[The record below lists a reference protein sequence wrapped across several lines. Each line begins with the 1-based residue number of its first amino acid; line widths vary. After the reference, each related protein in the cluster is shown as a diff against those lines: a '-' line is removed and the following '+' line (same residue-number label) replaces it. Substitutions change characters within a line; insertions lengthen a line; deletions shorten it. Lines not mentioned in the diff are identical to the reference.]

1 MNLRLTG
8 AKALPEDDLAMRI
21 AVAAAVEI
29 GLLAVVAQDVLSDRT
44 AFLAL
49 VLAPIGYVVSYRR
62 RAATNVAVKVALAC
76 GLFVAT
82 ARFLGQIGYVTSPD
96 AARAPLA
103 ALFLWVQVLHAFD
116 VPRRRDLAFSMV
128 SSTTMIAVGG
138 ALALTTSYLWWLLA
152 WAVVSA
158 GWLWASS
165 RPLSGDLQ
173 AATIVRTRSRTART
187 APARSVAAVAAAA
200 FAIAIG
206 VFAVMPRVPI
216 TMVRSLP
223 FRMSPG
229 AQAAPVDRVQNP
241 ALPEATSDGH
251 VVDFSST
258 GYPGFSDVMDL
269 RARGQLSDDVV
280 FRVRTPFPQLW
291 RAEVFDTYDGSLW
304 TESRHHLIPLVSN
317 DSGGYDVPGSG
328 GFNGPTKQLVQT
340 FFIDQAQPNV
350 LFGAAQPQTVY
361 FPSGA
366 LRTNADLSIR
376 APIFLDQGLVYSVES
391 AVPAMTPNDLAQ
403 LPPMRHVPDRG
414 YDARYL
420 QLPDEL
426 PQRDRDLAGQ
436 ITAGARNEY
445 AAVMAVQSWL
455 QTNTRYDL
463 TVPREPDG
471 IDAVDHF
478 LFDTRRGFCEHIASA
493 MAALLRAEGVPTRI
507 VTGYGP
513 GERNPFTGYYDV
525 RYSDAH
531 AWVEVLYP
539 QVGWVPYDPTFGVPP
554 VPGGDWGTPMGA
566 GLVSW
571 VTARLGAAVPAGVR
585 TAVGAAARRVGAVL
599 GAGRRALP
607 VGAAILALL
616 VAVAVGL
623 RTRRRRSQPPP
634 VRDGFDV
641 AYDELLTGLAAAGHA
656 RDPARTPDE
665 VLAAVRA
672 DPRFNEEL
680 SSHAADVVRSVRR
693 ARFAPPTDRPTAA
706 DAVRARASATRVR
719 DLTRHL

>member
-1 MNLRLTG
+1 VKLRLTG
-8 AKALPEDDLAMRI
+8 AKALPEDGVAMRV

-29 GLLAVVAQDVLSDRT
+29 GLLAVVVQGVLSDRT

-49 VLAPIGYVVSYRR
+49 ILAPIGYLVSYRR
-62 RAATNVAVKVALAC
+62 RRSNNVAVKVALAC

-138 ALALTTSYLWWLLA
+138 ALALSTSYLWWLLA
-152 WAVVSA
+152 WAVVA
-158 GWLWASS
+158 AAWLWASS
-165 RPLSGDLQ
+165 RPLAGDLN
-173 AATIVRTRSRTART
+173 AATIIRT
-187 APARSVAAVAAAA
+187 APRSRRSAPVRSVSAIAAVALAV
-200 FAIAIG
+200 AIA
-206 VFAVMPRVPI
+206 VFAVMPRVPV

-229 AQAAPVDRVQNP
+229 AQPAPADHVQNP
-241 ALPEATSDGH
+241 ALPDAGTDGQ

-269 RARGQLSDDVV
+269 RARGALSDDVV
-280 FRVRTPFPQLW
+280 FRVRSPFPQLW

-304 TESRHHLIPLVSN
+304 TESRHHLIPLVNN
-317 DSGGYDVPGSG
+317 DTGGYDVPRSN

-340 FFIDQAQPNV
+340 FFIEQAQPNV
-350 LFGAAQPQTVY
+350 LFAAAQPQTVY

-391 AVPAMTPNDLAQ
+391 AVPAMPPSDLAQ
-403 LPPMRHVPDRG
+403 LPPMRPVQDTG

-426 PQRDRDLAGQ
+426 PQRDRDLADQ

-445 AAVMAVQSWL
+445 DAVMAVQSWL

-463 TVPREPDG
+463 AVPREPDG
-471 IDAVDHF
+471 VDAVDHF

-493 MAALLRAEGVPTRI
+493 MAVLLRAEGIPTRM

-513 GERNPFTGYYDV
+513 GERNPFTGYDDV

-539 QVGWVPYDPTFGVPP
+539 QIGWIAYDPTFGVPP
-554 VPGGDWGTPMGA
+554 VPGGWGSAVGA
-566 GLVSW
+566 GLVTW
-571 VTARLGAAVPAGVR
+571 VTAQIGTAVPVGVR
-585 TAVGAAARRVGAVL
+585 TAVGGVAHRLTALVGAS
-599 GAGRRALP
+599 RAASP
-607 VGAAILALL
+607 IAIAVMAL
-616 VAVAVGL
+616 VVVAVGL
-623 RTRRRRSQPPP
+623 RRRRRRAKPPP
-634 VRDGFDV
+634 AVDAFDV
-641 AYDELLTGLAAAGHA
+641 AYRELLAGLATAGLD
-656 RDPARTPDE
+656 RDPTRTPDE

-672 DPRFNEEL
+672 DARLDGEL
-680 SSHAADVVRSVRR
+680 SAHAADVVGSVRR
-693 ARFAPPTDRPTAA
+693 ARFAPPADRPTDA
-706 DAVRARASATRVR
+706 DAVRALASATRVR
-719 DLTRHL
+719 DLARHL

>member
-1 MNLRLTG
+1 VNLRLTG
-8 AKALPEDDLAMRI
+8 AKALPEDDIAMRV
-21 AVAAAVEI
+21 AVAVAVEI
-29 GLLAVVAQDVLSDRT
+29 GLLAVAAQDVLSDRT

-49 VLAPIGYVVSYRR
+49 ILAPVGYAVSYRR
-62 RAATNVAVKVALAC
+62 RRANNVLVKVALAF

-138 ALALTTSYLWWLLA
+138 ALALSTSYLWWLLA
-152 WAVVSA
+152 WAIASA
-158 GWLWASS
+158 AWLWASS
-165 RPLSGDLQ
+165 RPLAGDV
-173 AATIVRTRSRTART
+173 ADAVIVRTRSRPGRT
-187 APARSVAAVAAAA
+187 APMRSVGVVAAAA
-200 FAIAIG
+200 LALAIAVFAI
-206 VFAVMPRVPI
+206 MPRVPVS
-216 TMVRSLP
+216 MVRSLP

-229 AQAAPVDRVQNP
+229 AQPAPADRIQNP
-241 ALPEATSDGH
+241 SLPDATTDGQ

-280 FRVRTPFPQLW
+280 FRVRSPFPQLW

-304 TESRHHLIPLVSN
+304 TESRHHLIPLVST
-317 DSGGYDVPGSG
+317 DGGGYDVPGSN

-340 FFIDQAQPNV
+340 FFIDQTQPNV

-366 LRTNADLSIR
+366 LRTDADLSIR

-391 AVPAMTPNDLAQ
+391 AVPAVSSGELAQ
-403 LPPMRHVPDRG
+403 LPPMRHLPRHG
-414 YDARYL
+414 YYARFL
-420 QLPDEL
+420 QLPEEL
-426 PQRDRDLAGQ
+426 PERDRRLADQ

-463 TVPREPDG
+463 TVPREPNG
-471 IDAVDHF
+471 VDAVDNF
-478 LFDTRRGFCEHIASA
+478 LFNTRRGFCEHIASA
-493 MAALLRAEGVPTRI
+493 MAVLLRAEGIPTRV

-531 AWVEVLYP
+531 AWVEVFYP
-539 QVGWVPYDPTFGVPP
+539 QLGWIPYDPTFGVPA
-554 VPGGDWGTPMGA
+554 VPGGWGSPMGA

-571 VTARLGAAVPAGVR
+571 VAAQVGAAVPAGVR
-585 TAVGAAARRVGAVL
+585 TAIGVAAHRVTGVVVAGRAGVPVAAAVLVGA
-599 GAGRRALP
+599 
-607 VGAAILALL
+607 L
-616 VAVAVGL
+616 VVFGV
-623 RTRRRRSQPPP
+623 RRRRHRTKPPP
-634 VRDGFDV
+634 AHDRFDA
-641 AYDELLTGLAAAGHA
+641 AYQELLRGLAAAGHPP
-656 RDPARTPDE
+656 DPARTPDE
-665 VLAAVRA
+665 VLADVDA
-672 DPRFNEEL
+672 DPRLDEEL
-680 SSHAADVVRSVRR
+680 RAHAAEVVRSVRR
-693 ARFAPPTDRPTAA
+693 ARFARPPDRPTEA
-706 DAVRARASATRVR
+706 DAVRALAAATRVR
-719 DLTRHL
+719 DLARHL

>member
-8 AKALPEDDLAMRI
+8 AKALAEDGVAMRI
-21 AVAAAVEI
+21 AVGAAVEI
-29 GLLAVVAQDVLSDRT
+29 GLLAVVAQGVLSDRT

-62 RAATNVAVKVALAC
+62 RRGKNVAIKVALAC

-96 AARAPLA
+96 EARAPLA

-138 ALALTTSYLWWLLA
+138 ALALSTSYLWWLFA
-152 WAVVSA
+152 WAVAAAV
-158 GWLWASS
+158 WLWASS
-165 RPLSGDLQ
+165 RPLAADL
-173 AATIVRTRSRTART
+173 ATSATVRTRSGSHRA
-187 APARSVAAVAAAA
+187 APARSIAAIAAAA
-200 FAIAIG
+200 LILAIAVFAI
-206 VFAVMPRVPI
+206 MPRVPVTI
-216 TMVRSLP
+216 VRSLP

-229 AQAAPVDRVQNP
+229 AQPAPVDRVQNP
-241 ALPEATSDGH
+241 ALPDPTTDGQ

-269 RARGQLSDDVV
+269 RARGQLSDDIV
-280 FRVRTPFPQLW
+280 FRVRTPFAQLW
-291 RAEVFDTYDGSLW
+291 RAEAFDTYDGSLW
-304 TESRHHLIPLVSN
+304 TESRRHLVPLVNN
-317 DSGGYDVPGSG
+317 DSGGYDVPAAS

-340 FFIDQAQPNV
+340 FFLDQTQPNV
-350 LFGAAQPQTVY
+350 LFAAAQPQTVY

-366 LRTNADLSIR
+366 LRVDADLSIR
-376 APIFLDQGLVYSVES
+376 APILLDQGLVYSVES
-391 AVPAMTPNDLAQ
+391 AVPAMPASDLAQ
-403 LPPMRHVPDRG
+403 LPPMGRLPDNSYEG
-414 YDARYL
+414 RYL
-420 QLPDEL
+420 QLPGEL
-426 PQRDRDLAGQ
+426 PQRDRELANQ

-463 TVPREPDG
+463 TVPREADG

-493 MAALLRAEGVPTRI
+493 MAVLLRAEGIPTRI

-539 QVGWVPYDPTFGVPP
+539 QIGWIAYDPTFGVPAI
-554 VPGGDWGTPMGA
+554 PGGWGSPMGA
-566 GLVSW
+566 GLMSW
-571 VTARLGAAVPAGVR
+571 VTTEIGAAVPVGMR
-585 TAVGAAARRVGAVL
+585 TAVGSIAHRVTGAI
-599 GAGRRALP
+599 GAGRASLP
-607 VGAAILALL
+607 IGAVAFAL
-616 VAVAVGL
+616 VAAVVGV
-623 RTRRRRSQPPP
+623 RKRRRRAKAPPADD
-634 VRDGFDV
+634 VFDV
-641 AYDELLTGLAAAGHA
+641 AYGDLLAGLAAAGHA
-656 RDPARTPDE
+656 ADPARTPDE
-665 VLAAVRA
+665 VLADIRA
-672 DPRFNEEL
+672 DPRLDEEL
-680 SSHAADVVRSVRR
+680 LGYAADVVGSVRR
-693 ARFAPPTDRPTAA
+693 ARFARPSDRPTQA
-706 DAVRARASATRVR
+706 DAIRARASATRVR
-719 DLTRHL
+719 DLARQL

>member
-1 MNLRLTG
+1 VNLRLHG
-8 AKALPEDDLAMRI
+8 AKALPEDGVAMRA

-29 GLLAVVAQDVLSDRT
+29 GLLAVVVQNVLSDRT

-49 VLAPIGYVVSYRR
+49 VLAPIGYAVSYRR
-62 RAATNVAVKVALAC
+62 RRSRNIAIKVALAC

-138 ALALTTSYLWWLLA
+138 ALALSTSYLWWLLG
-152 WAVVSA
+152 WAVASGA
-158 GWLWASS
+158 WLWTSS
-165 RPLSGDLQ
+165 RPLAGELQ
-173 AATIVRTRSRTART
+173 AATIVRTRSRAART
-187 APARSVAAVAAAA
+187 ATSRSVAAVTIAAVVVAVV
-200 FAIAIG
+200 
-206 VFAVMPRVPI
+206 VFAVMPRVSV

-223 FRMSPG
+223 FHMSPG
-229 AQAAPVDRVQNP
+229 AQPAPIDRVQNP
-241 ALPEATSDGH
+241 SLPEATTDGQ

-280 FRVRTPFPQLW
+280 FRVRAPFAQLW

-304 TESRHHLIPLVSN
+304 TESRHHLSPLVSN
-317 DSGGYDVPGSG
+317 ESGGYDVPGSQS
-328 GFNGPTKQLVQT
+328 FNGPTKQLVQT
-340 FFIDQAQPNV
+340 FFIQQAQPNV

-391 AVPAMTPNDLAQ
+391 AVPAISDGDLAQ
-403 LPPMRHVPDRG
+403 LPPLTPVPPRSAG
-414 YDARYL
+414 ARYL
-420 QLPDEL
+420 QLPAEL
-426 PQRDRDLAGQ
+426 PQRDRDLADQ
-436 ITAGARNEY
+436 IGAATRNEY
-445 AAVMAVQSWL
+445 GAVMAVQSWL
-455 QTNTRYDL
+455 QANTRYDL
-463 TVPREPDG
+463 SVPREPDG
-471 IDAVDHF
+471 VDAVDHF

-493 MAALLRAEGVPTRI
+493 MAVLLRAEGIPTRI

-539 QVGWVPYDPTFGVPP
+539 HLGWIPYDPTFGVPP
-554 VPGGDWGTPMGA
+554 VPGGWGSAIGA
-566 GLVSW
+566 GVVSW
-571 VTARLGAAVPAGVR
+571 VTAQIGAAVPVGVR
-585 TAVGAAARRVGAVL
+585 TAVGAAAHRFTAAVSAGRAAMPLGIVVVGVTLA
-599 GAGRRALP
+599 GAG
-607 VGAAILALL
+607 V
-616 VAVAVGL
+616 
-623 RTRRRRSQPPP
+623 RRRRRRAKPPP
-634 VRDGFDV
+634 AVDGFDV
-641 AYDELLTGLAAAGHA
+641 AYAELLEGLSAAG
-656 RDPARTPDE
+656 RLPDPSHTPDE
-665 VLAAVRA
+665 VLAEVRA
-672 DPRFNEEL
+672 DPRFDEEL
-680 SSHAADVVRSVRR
+680 TRHAADVVTSVRR
-693 ARFAPPTDRPTAA
+693 ARFARPQDRPTDA
-706 DAVRARASATRVR
+706 DAVRACASARRVR
-719 DLTRHL
+719 DLARHL

>member
-8 AKALPEDDLAMRI
+8 AKALPEDDVAMRV

-44 AFLAL
+44 AVLAL
-49 VLAPIGYVVSYRR
+49 ILAPVGYAVSYRR
-62 RAATNVAVKVALAC
+62 RAANNVLVKVALAC

-138 ALALTTSYLWWLLA
+138 ALALSTSYLWWLLA
-152 WAVVSA
+152 WAVASA
-158 GWLWASS
+158 AWLWASA
-165 RPLSGDLQ
+165 RPLAGDV
-173 AATIVRTRSRTART
+173 AAAVIVRTRSRPGRA
-187 APARSVAAVAAAA
+187 APARSAVAVAAAA
-200 FAIAIG
+200 LTLAIAVFAI
-206 VFAVMPRVPI
+206 MPRVPVS
-216 TMVRSLP
+216 MVRSLP

-229 AQAAPVDRVQNP
+229 AQPAPVDRVQNP
-241 ALPEATSDGH
+241 ALPDATTDGQ

-280 FRVRTPFPQLW
+280 FRVRTPFAQLW

-304 TESRHHLIPLVSN
+304 TESRHHLLPLVSN
-317 DSGGYDVPGSG
+317 DSGGYDVPGSN

-340 FFIDQAQPNV
+340 FFVDQTQPNV
-350 LFGAAQPQTVY
+350 LFGAAQAQTVY

-391 AVPAMTPNDLAQ
+391 AVPAVSPSDLAQ
-403 LPPMRHVPDRG
+403 LPPMRRLPAQG
-414 YDARYL
+414 YYARFL

-426 PQRDRDLAGQ
+426 PQRDRHLAAQ

-445 AAVMAVQSWL
+445 GAVMAVQSWL

-463 TVPREPDG
+463 TVPREADG
-471 IDAVDHF
+471 VDAVDNF
-478 LFDTRRGFCEHIASA
+478 LFNTRRGFCEHIASA
-493 MAALLRAEGVPTRI
+493 MAVLLRAEGIPTRI
-507 VTGYGP
+507 ITGYGP

-531 AWVEVLYP
+531 AWVEVFYP
-539 QVGWVPYDPTFGVPP
+539 QLGWIAYDPTFGVPA
-554 VPGGDWGTPMGA
+554 VPGGWGSPVGA

-571 VTARLGAAVPAGVR
+571 VTAQLGAAVPVGVR
-585 TAVGAAARRVGAVL
+585 AAVGAAAHRVTGAVDAAR
-599 GAGRRALP
+599 AGVPLAAAVL
-607 VGAAILALL
+607 VGFLA
-616 VAVAVGL
+616 VIGI
-623 RTRRRRSQPPP
+623 RRRRHRTKPPP
-634 VRDGFDV
+634 VHDRFDA
-641 AYDELLTGLAAAGHA
+641 AYQELLAGLATAGHPP
-656 RDPARTPDE
+656 DPARTPDE

-672 DPRFNEEL
+672 DPRLDGEL
-680 SSHAADVVRSVRR
+680 GTHAADVVRSVRR
-693 ARFAPPTDRPTAA
+693 ARFAPPSDRPTEA
-706 DAVRARASATRVR
+706 DAVRALASATRVR
-719 DLTRHL
+719 DLARHL

>member
-1 MNLRLTG
+1 MNLRLAG
-8 AKALPEDDLAMRI
+8 AKALPEDDLGMRV

-29 GLLAVVAQDVLSDRT
+29 GLLAVVVQNVLSDRT

-49 VLAPIGYVVSYRR
+49 VLAPVGYAVSYRR
-62 RAATNVAVKVALAC
+62 RRANNVAVKVALAC
-76 GLFVAT
+76 GLFIAT

-138 ALALTTSYLWWLLA
+138 ALALSTSYLWWVLA
-152 WAVVSA
+152 WAVASGA
-158 GWLWASS
+158 WLWMSS
-165 RPLSGDLQ
+165 RPLAGDLHP
-173 AATIVRTRSRTART
+173 ATMVRTRSRAARGAT
-187 APARSVAAVAAAA
+187 SRSVASVTVAALVVAVA
-200 FAIAIG
+200 
-206 VFAVMPRVPI
+206 VFAVMPRVPV

-229 AQAAPVDRVQNP
+229 AQLAPVDRVQNP
-241 ALPEATSDGH
+241 SLPEATTDGQ

-280 FRVRTPFPQLW
+280 FRVRAPFAQLW

-304 TESRHHLIPLVSN
+304 TESRHHLSPLVSN
-317 DSGGYDVPGSG
+317 ESGGYDVPGSQS
-328 GFNGPTKQLVQT
+328 FNGPTKQLVQT
-340 FFIDQAQPNV
+340 FFIQQAQPNV

-366 LRTNADLSIR
+366 LRANADLSIR
-376 APIFLDQGLVYSVES
+376 APIFLDQGLVYSIES
-391 AVPAMTPNDLAQ
+391 AVPAMSGSDLAQ
-403 LPPMRHVPDRG
+403 LPPMRPVSPHG
-414 YDARYL
+414 ADARYL
-420 QLPDEL
+420 QLPAEL
-426 PQRDRDLAGQ
+426 PQRDRDLADQ
-436 ITAGARNEY
+436 ITAATNNEY
-445 AAVMAVQSWL
+445 GAVMAVQSWL

-471 IDAVDHF
+471 VDAVDHF
-478 LFDTRRGFCEHIASA
+478 LFDTQRGFCEHIASA
-493 MAALLRAEGVPTRI
+493 MAVLLRAEGIPTRI

-531 AWVEVLYP
+531 AWVEVFYP
-539 QVGWVPYDPTFGVPP
+539 QIGWIPYDPTFGVPA
-554 VPGGDWGTPMGA
+554 VPGRWGSPMGA

-571 VTARLGAAVPAGVR
+571 VTAQIGAAVPIGVR
-585 TAVGAAARRVGAVL
+585 TAVGAAAHRFT
-599 GAGRRALP
+599 
-607 VGAAILALL
+607 
-616 VAVAVGL
+616 AVGRSGRAAMPFAITVVVL
-623 RTRRRRSQPPP
+623 TLAMAGVRRRRRRTKAPPA
-634 VRDGFDV
+634 VDAFDV
-641 AYDELLTGLAAAGHA
+641 AYAQLLEGLSAAG
-656 RDPARTPDE
+656 RPPDPSRTPDE

-672 DPRFNEEL
+672 DPRFDDEL
-680 SSHAADVVRSVRR
+680 TAHAAAVVGSVRR
-693 ARFAPPTDRPTAA
+693 ARFARPGDRPTDA
-706 DAVRARASATRVR
+706 DAVRALASATRAR
-719 DLTRHL
+719 ELARHL

>member
-158 GWLWASS
+158 WWLWASS
-165 RPLSGDLQ
+165 RPLAGDLQ
-173 AATIVRTRSRTART
+173 AATIARTRLRTART

-200 FAIAIG
+200 FAIAIA

-340 FFIDQAQPNV
+340 FFIDQTQPNV
-350 LFGAAQPQTVY
+350 LFGAGQPQTVY

-391 AVPAMTPNDLAQ
+391 AVPAMPPADLAQ

-426 PQRDRDLAGQ
+426 PQRDRDLADQ

-471 IDAVDHF
+471 VDAVDHF

-493 MAALLRAEGVPTRI
+493 MAVLLRAEGIPTRI

-513 GERNPFTGYYDV
+513 GERNPFTGYEDV

-539 QVGWVPYDPTFGVPP
+539 QIGWIPYDPTFGVPP

-571 VTARLGAAVPAGVR
+571 VTARLGAAVPASVR
-585 TAVGAAARRVGAVL
+585 TAVGAAAHRAGTVVS
-599 GAGRRALP
+599 AGRRAAP
-607 VGAAILALL
+607 VGALILVL
-616 VAVAVGL
+616 VVVAVGL
-623 RTRRRRSQPPP
+623 RTRRHRSQPPP
-634 VRDGFDV
+634 ARDGFDV
-641 AYDELLTGLAAAGHA
+641 AYEELLTGLATAGHA

-672 DPRFNEEL
+672 DPRFDDEL
-680 SSHAADVVRSVRR
+680 SSHAAEVVRCVRR

-719 DLTRHL
+719 DLARHL

>member
-8 AKALPEDDLAMRI
+8 AKALPEDDIAMRV
-21 AVAAAVEI
+21 AVAVAVEI

-49 VLAPIGYVVSYRR
+49 VLAPVGYAVSYRR
-62 RAATNVAVKVALAC
+62 RAANSVAVKVALAC

-138 ALALTTSYLWWLLA
+138 ALALSTSYLWWLLA
-152 WAVVSA
+152 WAIASA
-158 GWLWASS
+158 AWLWASS
-165 RPLSGDLQ
+165 RPLSGEV
-173 AATIVRTRSRTART
+173 ANAVIVHTRSRPGRA
-187 APARSVAAVAAAA
+187 APVRSVGVVAAAA
-200 FAIAIG
+200 LGLAIA
-206 VFAVMPRVPI
+206 VFAVMPRVPVS
-216 TMVRSLP
+216 MVRSLP

-229 AQAAPVDRVQNP
+229 AQPAPAGRVQNP
-241 ALPEATSDGH
+241 ALPPSTTDGQ

-280 FRVRTPFPQLW
+280 FRVRSPFPQLW

-304 TESRHHLIPLVSN
+304 TESRQHLRPLVSN
-317 DSGGYDVPGSG
+317 ETGGYEVPGSN

-340 FFIDQAQPNV
+340 FFIDQTQPNV

-366 LRTNADLSIR
+366 LRSDADLSIR

-391 AVPAMTPNDLAQ
+391 AVPAVSGGDLAQ
-403 LPPMRHVPDRG
+403 LPPMRHLPDHG
-414 YDARYL
+414 YYARFL

-426 PQRDRDLAGQ
+426 PQRDRDLADQ
-436 ITAGARNEY
+436 ITEGARNEY

-471 IDAVDHF
+471 VDAVDTF
-478 LFDTRRGFCEHIASA
+478 LFQTRRGFCEHIAAA
-493 MAALLRAEGVPTRI
+493 MAVLLRAEGIPTRI

-539 QVGWVPYDPTFGVPP
+539 QLGWIPYDPTFGVPA
-554 VPGGDWGTPMGA
+554 VPGGWGSPMGA
-566 GLVSW
+566 GVVSW
-571 VTARLGAAVPAGVR
+571 VTAQLVAAVPNGVR
-585 TAVGAAARRVGAVL
+585 SAVGAAAHRVTGFVAARRAGVPLAVAVIAGMLAVL
-599 GAGRRALP
+599 GL
-607 VGAAILALL
+607 
-616 VAVAVGL
+616 
-623 RTRRRRSQPPP
+623 RRRRHRTKPPTAHD
-634 VRDGFDV
+634 RFDV
-641 AYDELLTGLAAAGHA
+641 AYRELLAGLSTAGHPP
-656 RDPARTPDE
+656 DPALTPDE

-672 DPRFNEEL
+672 DPRLDSEL
-680 SSHAADVVRSVRR
+680 CAHAADVVRSVRR
-693 ARFAPPTDRPTAA
+693 ARFARPSDRPTEA
-706 DAVRARASATRVR
+706 DAVRAIASATRVR
-719 DLTRHL
+719 DLARHV

>member
-1 MNLRLTG
+1 VNLRLTG
-8 AKALPEDDLAMRI
+8 AKALPEDDVAMRV
-21 AVAAAVEI
+21 AVAVAVEI
-29 GLLAVVAQDVLSDRT
+29 GLLAVIAQDVLSDRT

-49 VLAPIGYVVSYRR
+49 FLAPVGYLVSYRR
-62 RAATNVAVKVALAC
+62 RHANNVLVKVALAF

-138 ALALTTSYLWWLLA
+138 ALALSTSYLWWLLA
-152 WAVVSA
+152 WAVASA
-158 GWLWASS
+158 AWLWASS
-165 RPLSGDLQ
+165 RPLAGDV
-173 AATIVRTRSRTART
+173 AAAVIVRTRVRPGRT
-187 APARSVAAVAAAA
+187 APVRSVGAVAAAA
-200 FAIAIG
+200 LALAIAVFAI
-206 VFAVMPRVPI
+206 MPRVPVS
-216 TMVRSLP
+216 MVRSLP

-229 AQAAPVDRVQNP
+229 AQPAPADRVQNP
-241 ALPEATSDGH
+241 ALPDATTDGQ

-280 FRVRTPFPQLW
+280 FRVRSPFPQLW

-304 TESRHHLIPLVSN
+304 SESRHHLIPLVST
-317 DSGGYDVPGSG
+317 DGGGYDVPGSN

-340 FFIDQAQPNV
+340 FFVDQTQPNV
-350 LFGAAQPQTVY
+350 LFAAAQPQTVY

-366 LRTNADLSIR
+366 LRTDADLSIR

-391 AVPAMTPNDLAQ
+391 AVPAVSPGDLAQ
-403 LPPMRHVPDRG
+403 LPPMRHLPDHG
-414 YDARYL
+414 YYARFL

-426 PQRDRDLAGQ
+426 PGRDRRLADQ

-471 IDAVDHF
+471 VDAVDHF
-478 LFDTRRGFCEHIASA
+478 LFETRRGFCEHIASA
-493 MAALLRAEGVPTRI
+493 MAVLLRAEGIPTRI

-531 AWVEVLYP
+531 AWVEVFYP
-539 QVGWVPYDPTFGVPP
+539 QLGWISYDPTFGVPAI
-554 VPGGDWGTPMGA
+554 PGGWGSPMGA

-571 VTARLGAAVPAGVR
+571 VAAQVGGVVPVGMR
-585 TAVGAAARRVGAVL
+585 TAIGAAAHRVTGAVAAGRAGVPLAGAVL
-599 GAGRRALP
+599 
-607 VGAAILALL
+607 VGVL
-616 VAVAVGL
+616 VD
-623 RTRRRRSQPPP
+623 RKS
-634 VRDGFDV
+634 
-641 AYDELLTGLAAAGHA
+641 
-656 RDPARTPDE
+656 
-665 VLAAVRA
+665 
-672 DPRFNEEL
+672 
-680 SSHAADVVRSVRR
+680 VV
-693 ARFAPPTDRPTAA
+693 
-706 DAVRARASATRVR
+706 
-719 DLTRHL
+719 